1 MPLWWYGGN
10 RQTVGIARE
19 GEPLSSSRS
28 EQKSAVKNNIGKAFI
43 GIVALTI
50 QVVCIYLMAQWL
62 SAWSTVITALVDVAA
77 VLLVL
82 FLYGQRANAAY
93 KMPWIILILAFP
105 LLGVVLYL
113 LLGSHLT
120 TSGVRR
126 QFAAMERKYAGSLV
140 QDEEA
145 FKALEEQNLAIAN
158 QFRYVRDFGR
168 YPVWRGCDV
177 TYYGDASKALD
188 AQIEELKRAE
198 RFIFME
204 YFAIEDKEAF
214 SRVLEVL
221 AERAAAGVEVRMF
234 YDDVG
239 SVGFINHKFLDK
251 VRGLGIQCRVFN
263 AVTPALMIFVN
274 NRDHRKMTIIDG
286 KAAFTGG
293 YNLANEYFNITS
305 PYGHWKD
312 AGVRVKGPA
321 VRNFTEMFLQMWD
334 SMRETDVSIDRYLT
348 QYPYE
353 PEEQRGFVAPFADS
367 PLDDESTGENVYMNE
382 LKCAERYA
390 WFMTPYLI
398 LTDEFSRELRTAA
411 KRGVDVRII
420 TPGIPDK
427 RLVYAATR
435 SYYQQLVAGGVRI
448 YEYTPGFCHSKLSVI
463 DGETATVGTI
473 NLDMRSLYL
482 HFEDGVLLYDCQA
495 VADVKAD
502 LDETLPQC
510 REVTDKYRTAHWYV
524 NFYRAVLRLIAPLL

>member
-1 MPLWWYGGN
+1 M
-10 RQTVGIARE
+10 
-19 GEPLSSSRS
+19 
-28 EQKSAVKNNIGKAFI
+28 
-43 GIVALTI
+43 
-50 QVVCIYLMAQWL
+50 
-62 SAWSTVITALVDVAA
+62 
-77 VLLVL
+77 
-82 FLYGQRANAAY
+82 
-93 KMPWIILILAFP
+93 
-105 LLGVVLYL
+105 
-113 LLGSHLT
+113 
-120 TSGVRR
+120 
-126 QFAAMERKYAGSLV
+126 
-140 QDEEA
+140 
-145 FKALEEQNLAIAN
+145 
-158 QFRYVRDFGR
+158 
-168 YPVWRGCDV
+168 
-177 TYYGDASKALD
+177 
-188 AQIEELKRAE
+188 
-198 RFIFME
+198 
-204 YFAIEDKEAF
+204 
-214 SRVLEVL
+214 
-221 AERAAAGVEVRMF
+221 
-234 YDDVG
+234 
-239 SVGFINHKFLDK
+239 
-251 VRGLGIQCRVFN
+251 
-263 AVTPALMIFVN
+263 
-274 NRDHRKMTIIDG
+274 
-286 KAAFTGG
+286 
-293 YNLANEYFNITS
+293 
-305 PYGHWKD
+305 
-312 AGVRVKGPA
+312 RVKGPA